1 MNELSKDSQYLDLFS
16 ILLILVENKFK
27 ILLVS
32 TFGAILSLMI
42 FFESSPDYRSYVE
55 ISFTDKLKTDLSYNF
70 RKIQLRK

>member
-32 TFGAILSLMI
+32 TLVQFYL
-42 FFESSPDYRSYVE
+42 
-55 ISFTDKLKTDLSYNF
+55 
-70 RKIQLRK
+70 

>member
-32 TFGAILSLMI
+32 TFAILSLMI
-42 FFESSPDYRSYVE
+42 FFESSPDYPCIE

-70 RKIQLRK
+70 RKYN